1 MTSWVVSRMRQKIE
15 KRLCRCL
22 MRCLVLAASV
32 LVAILVPAASRAQSL
47 SDILGGNGNNVSSDL
62 LRNLQ
67 QRLSG
72 QAAVPALQPG
82 MQIQNPSTYSQ
93 PGLLSNLPMQA
104 PGSANRPMSA
114 IERLMSDRAG
124 QPLRQFGYAFFGHGV
139 PVIVRQSGALQDNYV
154 LGQGDEIV
162 LTLRGQENSS
172 FRTRV
177 DRDGRIVLPT
187 LPPVAAAGRSFGAF
201 RADVEAAARR
211 AMPGSQA
218 LVSVGEVR
226 QISVRV
232 AGEVNNPGMFY
243 ATGLSTAMDV
253 LSLAG
258 GIKST
263 GSLRDIQIM
272 RGARVIHLDLYAL
285 LAGGMGGTDITLT
298 EGDRIVV
305 PLETSAVG
313 VVGQVKRPAIYELP
327 PGRSGVP
334 VADLLALAG
343 GPEVRGNYRISIL
356 RTRDDGKREMVQV
369 GTDRNSLVRDG
380 DILFVAS
387 NADVSLAKVSL
398 MGSSAL
404 GGLYPLNSARSL
416 RDLLSSP
423 DMFAPVAGKPLPY
436 LLIGAVIRLDPATMQ
451 RTVIPFSPADVLEGK
466 TDLPLQSNDVVYALN
481 VAEMRYIAH
490 RATAAQQA
498 PSRRVIRDNT
508 VSGAQALAPSTNSAL
523 ASAVAGTGQPAPEP
537 NSLDSQLATAIA
549 SSQGGSEEAAP
560 AASAAPLPA
569 PLPASLSAAETQQ
582 ALAVNPAA
590 ALANPYYA
598 ALAAGQSSANEEGQ
612 DAGPPKTEAEQ
623 LNPGIIAPPDAMEPD
638 PKDQASG
645 NQASGKTGTEAQGQD
660 RMAKRPPLRIFIG
673 LDADARRLLI
683 STLSNYYVSV
693 AGEVND
699 AGDFLVMPQTGLDRI
714 VQAAGGLTPKVNLHA
729 FEVTSANI
737 DNVSGL
743 SRTDRKTFNLMPD
756 KFTQVSLKPFDRVRF
771 NAVFSDRDSGDV
783 SVFGEIQFPGGYEIL
798 RGEHLSSVLKRAGG
812 FTGAAYPAGAI
823 LLRRSV
829 AQEEQ
834 GVMRR
839 EADDLERQVIGLVGT
854 VSNKAQ
860 VSQAEIGYVTEMI
873 AKMRQGGDQ
882 NGRIAVQI
890 EPQQISAHPELDIAM
905 EPGDQ
910 LFIPRRPSSV
920 VIAGEVMAPGGIQFR
935 ADRTVDDYLRLAGGI
950 TSIADEDH
958 IFVIQ
963 PDGAAV
969 QAHGDS
975 WLSESPK
982 LAPGSVIVVPRQL
995 RHFTW
1000 DTILED
1006 VVQVTSQV
1014 AITGA
1019 SLAVIANQ

>member
-1 MTSWVVSRMRQKIE
+1 MSNVPRKIE
-15 KRLCRCL
+15 KWLRRNA
-22 MRCLVLAASV
+22 MRCLVLMTPV
-32 LVAILVPAASRAQSL
+32 LAVILVPAMSRAQSL

-67 QRLSG
+67 QRLTG
-72 QAAVPALQPG
+72 QAAVPSLQPG
-82 MQIQNPSTYSQ
+82 MQIQNPSLFPQQ
-93 PGLLSNLPMQA
+93 PGLLPGLSLQA
-104 PGSANRPMSA
+104 GAPANRSMSA
-114 IERLMSDRAG
+114 IERLMSERAG
-124 QPLRQFGYAFFGHGV
+124 QPLRQFGYAFFGRGA
-139 PVIVRQSGALQDNYV
+139 PVVVRQSGALQDNYV

-177 DRDGRIVLPT
+177 DRDGRVVLPT

-232 AGEVNNPGMFY
+232 AGEVNNPGLFY

-258 GIKST
+258 GVKNT
-263 GSLRDIQIM
+263 GSLRDIQII
-272 RGARVIHLDLYAL
+272 RGARITHMDLYAL
-285 LAGGMGGTDITLT
+285 LAGGVGSTDITLT
-298 EGDRIVV
+298 EGDRVVV
-305 PLETSAVG
+305 PLQTSAVG

-343 GPEVRGNYRISIL
+343 GPEVRGNYRLSIL
-356 RTRDDGKREMVQV
+356 KTRDDGKREMVQV
-369 GTDRNSLVRDG
+369 GSDRNTLVRDG

-404 GGLYPLNSARSL
+404 DGFYPLSSVRSL
-416 RDLLSSP
+416 HDLLASA
-423 DMFAPVAGKPLPY
+423 DMFAPVVGKPLPY

-451 RTVIPFSPADVLEGK
+451 RTVIAFSPADVLEAK
-466 TDLPLQSNDVVYALN
+466 ADLPLQSNDVVYILN

-490 RATAAQQA
+490 RATAAQQV
-498 PSRRVIRDNT
+498 PTRRVVSDNT
-508 VSGAQALAPSTNSAL
+508 ISGAQAPAPSTNSAL
-523 ASAVAGTGQPAPEP
+523 ASAVAGTGQPEPEP
-537 NSLDSQLATAIA
+537 SSLDNQLATAIA
-549 SSQGGSEEAAP
+549 ASQNGAEAAAP
-560 AASAAPLPA
+560 AAPPPVPVSAAA
-569 PLPASLSAAETQQ
+569 TQP
-582 ALAVNPAA
+582 ALAPNPAA
-590 ALANPYYA
+590 TLVDPTYA
-598 ALAAGQSSANEEGQ
+598 ALVAGQGRTNEEMQ
-612 DAGPPKTEAEQ
+612 EPGPPKTEAEQ
-623 LNPGIIAPPDAMEPD
+623 LNPGIVAPPDAMETD
-638 PKDQASG
+638 QKDQASSKTE
-645 NQASGKTGTEAQGQD
+645 SGMQGQS
-660 RMAKRPPLRIFIG
+660 RAARRPPLRIFVG
-673 LDADARRLLI
+673 LDVDARRLLI
-683 STLSNYYVSV
+683 STLGNYYASV
-693 AGEVND
+693 VGEVND
-699 AGDFLVMPQTGLDRI
+699 PGDFLVMPQTGLDKI

-729 FEVTSANI
+729 FEVTSADI

-743 SRTDRKTFNLMPD
+743 SRTVRKSFDLRPD
-756 KFTQVSLKPFDRVRF
+756 KFTQVSVKPFDRVRF

-783 SVFGEIQFPGGYEIL
+783 SIFGEVQFPGGYEIL

-823 LLRRSV
+823 FLRRSV

-873 AKMRQGGDQ
+873 GKMRQGGDQ
-882 NGRIAVQI
+882 NGRVAVQI
-890 EPQQISAHPELDIAM
+890 EPRQIAAHPDLDIVM
-905 EPGDQ
+905 EPGDR

-920 VIAGEVMAPGGIQFR
+920 VVAGEVMAPGGIQFR
-935 ADRTVDDYLRLAGGI
+935 TNRTVDDYLRLAGGI

-958 IFVIQ
+958 IFIIQ

-982 LAPGSVIVVPRQL
+982 LAPGSVIIVPRQL

-1006 VVQVTSQV
+1006 AVQVTSQIG
-1014 AITGA
+1014 ITAA

>member
-1 MTSWVVSRMRQKIE
+1 MPRKTE
-15 KRLCRCL
+15 KRLRRYVLRCL
-22 MRCLVLAASV
+22 ILMAPVLAV
-32 LVAILVPAASRAQSL
+32 ILVPAMSRAQSL
-47 SDILGGNGNNVSSDL
+47 SDILGGSGNNVSSDL

-67 QRLSG
+67 QRLTG
-72 QAAVPALQPG
+72 QAAVPSLQPG
-82 MQIQNPSTYSQ
+82 MQIQNPSLFPQQ
-93 PGLLSNLPMQA
+93 PGLLSGLPMQA
-104 PGSANRPMSA
+104 AAPANRSMSA
-114 IERLMSDRAG
+114 IERLMSERAG
-124 QPLRQFGYAFFGHGV
+124 QPLRQFGYAFFGRSA

-177 DRDGRIVLPT
+177 DRDGRVVLPT
-187 LPPVAAAGRSFGAF
+187 LPPIAAAGRSFGAF

-232 AGEVNNPGMFY
+232 AGEVNNPGVFY
-243 ATGLSTAMDV
+243 ATGLSTAMDA

-258 GIKST
+258 GVKNT
-263 GSLRDIQIM
+263 GSLRDIQII
-272 RGARVIHLDLYAL
+272 RGARITHLDLYAL
-285 LAGGMGGTDITLT
+285 LAGGAGGTDITLT
-298 EGDRIVV
+298 EGDRVVV
-305 PLETSAVG
+305 PLQTSAVG

-343 GPEVRGNYRISIL
+343 GPEVRGNYRLSIL
-356 RTRDDGKREMVQV
+356 KTRDDGKREMVQV
-369 GTDRNSLVRDG
+369 GTDRNTLVRDG

-404 GGLYPLNSARSL
+404 DGFYPLSSVRSL
-416 RDLLSSP
+416 HDLLASA
-423 DMFAPVAGKPLPY
+423 DMFAPVVGKPLPY

-451 RTVIPFSPADVLEGK
+451 RTVIAFSPADILEAK
-466 TDLPLQSNDVVYALN
+466 ADLPLQSNDVVYILN

-490 RATAAQQA
+490 RATAAQQVPA
-498 PSRRVIRDNT
+498 GRVISDNT
-508 VSGAQALAPSTNSAL
+508 VSGAQAVAPSTNSAL

-537 NSLDSQLATAIA
+537 TSLDNQLATAIA
-549 SSQGGSEEAAP
+549 ASQNGAGAAAP
-560 AASAAPLPA
+560 AAPPVPVSATA
-569 PLPASLSAAETQQ
+569 TQP
-582 ALAVNPAA
+582 ALAVNPGAG
-590 ALANPYYA
+590 LVDPTYA
-598 ALAAGQSSANEEGQ
+598 ALAAGQGRTNDETQES
-612 DAGPPKTEAEQ
+612 GPPKTEAEQ
-623 LNPGIIAPPDAMEPD
+623 LNPGIVAPPDAMETD
-638 PKDQASG
+638 QKDQASSKME
-645 NQASGKTGTEAQGQD
+645 SGMQGQS
-660 RMAKRPPLRIFIG
+660 RAAKRPPLRIFVG
-673 LDADARRLLI
+673 LDVDARRLLI
-683 STLSNYYVSV
+683 STLGNYYASV
-693 AGEVND
+693 VGEVND
-699 AGDFLVMPQTGLDRI
+699 PGDFLLMPQTGLDKI

-729 FEVTSANI
+729 FEVTSADI

-743 SRTDRKTFNLMPD
+743 SRTVRKNFDLMPD
-756 KFTQVSLKPFDRVRF
+756 KFTQVALKPFDRVRF

-783 SVFGEIQFPGGYEIL
+783 SVFGEVQFPGGYEIL

-823 LLRRSV
+823 FLRRSV

-834 GVMRR
+834 GAMRR

-873 AKMRQGGDQ
+873 GKMREGGDQ

-890 EPQQISAHPELDIAM
+890 VPQQIAAHPELDIVM
-905 EPGDQ
+905 EPGDR

-920 VIAGEVMAPGGIQFR
+920 VVAGEVMAPGGIQFR
-935 ADRTVDDYLRLAGGI
+935 ANRTVDDYLRLAGGI

-969 QAHGDS
+969 QAHSDS

-1006 VVQVTSQV
+1006 AVQVTSQIG
-1014 AITGA
+1014 ITAA

>member
-1 MTSWVVSRMRQKIE
+1 MRGRDEQRAMK
-15 KRLCRCL
+15 KRLRRHA
-22 MRCLVLAASV
+22 MRWLVLMAPLLA
-32 LVAILVPAASRAQSL
+32 AILVPAASRAQSL

-67 QRLSG
+67 QRLTG
-72 QAAVPALQPG
+72 QAAVPSLQPG
-82 MQIQNPSTYSQ
+82 MQVQNPLYPQQ
-93 PGLLSNLPMQA
+93 PGLLSGLPLQTAA
-104 PGSANRPMSA
+104 PVNRSMSA
-114 IERLMSDRAG
+114 IERLMSERAG
-124 QPLRQFGYAFFGHGV
+124 QPLRQFGYAFFGRSA

-177 DRDGRIVLPT
+177 DRDGRVVLPT

-258 GIKST
+258 GVKNT

-272 RGARVIHLDLYAL
+272 RGARVLHMDLYAL
-285 LAGGMGGTDITLT
+285 LAGGTGGTDVTLT

-334 VADLLALAG
+334 VAELLALAG
-343 GPEVRGNYRISIL
+343 GPEVRGSYRLSIL
-356 RTRDDGKREMVQV
+356 KTRDDGKREMVQV
-369 GTDRNSLVRDG
+369 GTDRASLVRDG

-387 NADVSLAKVSL
+387 NADVSLAKVAL
-398 MGSSAL
+398 MGSSTL
-404 GGLYPLNSARSL
+404 DGVYPLNSARSL
-416 RDLLSSP
+416 HDLLASA
-423 DMFAPVAGKPLPY
+423 DMFTPMAGKPLPY

-451 RTVIPFSPADVLEGK
+451 RTIIAFSPADILEAKG
-466 TDLPLQSNDVVYALN
+466 DLALQSNDVVYILN

-490 RATAAQQA
+490 RATAAQQV
-498 PSRRVIRDNT
+498 PSQRVIRDNT
-508 VSGAQALAPSTNSAL
+508 VSGAQTAAPSTNSAL
-523 ASAVAGTGQPAPEP
+523 ASAIAGTGQPAPEP
-537 NSLDSQLATAIA
+537 GTQDDQLAQAVAA
-549 SSQGGSEEAAP
+549 SQNGADAAAPVAATTPAP
-560 AASAAPLPA
+560 AAAIQPA
-569 PLPASLSAAETQQ
+569 LVMNPAI
-582 ALAVNPAA
+582 ALADPT
-590 ALANPYYA
+590 YA
-598 ALAAGQSSANEEGQ
+598 ALAANQARANEEPQ
-612 DAGPPKTEAEQ
+612 DSGPPKTEAEQ
-623 LNPGIIAPPDAMEPD
+623 LNPGILAPPDAMQSD
-638 PKDQASG
+638 QKDQAS
-645 NQASGKTGTEAQGQD
+645 SKTDTGMPGQS
-660 RMAKRPPLRIFIG
+660 RAARRPPLRIFVG
-673 LDADARRLLI
+673 LDVDARRLLI
-683 STLSNYYVSV
+683 STLSNYYASV
-693 AGEVND
+693 VGEVND
-699 AGDFLVMPQTGLDRI
+699 PGDFLVMPKTSLDKI

-729 FEVTSANI
+729 FEVTSADI

-743 SRTDRKTFNLMPD
+743 SRTVRKSFDLMPD

-783 SVFGEIQFPGGYEIL
+783 SVFGEVQFPGGYEIL
-798 RGEHLSSVLKRAGG
+798 RGEHLSSVLGRAGG

-823 LLRRSV
+823 FLRRSV

-873 AKMRQGGDQ
+873 GKMRQGGDQ

-890 EPQQISAHPELDIAM
+890 EPQQIAMHPELDIVM

-920 VIAGEVMAPGGIQFR
+920 VIAGEVMAPGGVQFR
-935 ADRTVDDYLRLAGGI
+935 AGRTVDDYLRLAGGI

-995 RHFTW
+995 RHFAW

-1006 VVQVTSQV
+1006 AVQVTSQV
-1014 AITGA
+1014 AITAA
-1019 SLAVIANQ
+1019 SLAVIAQ

>member
-1 MTSWVVSRMRQKIE
+1 MPRKIE
-15 KRLCRCL
+15 KRLRRYV
-22 MRCLVLAASV
+22 MRCLVLMAPV
-32 LVAILVPAASRAQSL
+32 LAVILVPAMSRAQSL

-67 QRLSG
+67 QRLTG
-72 QAAVPALQPG
+72 QAAVPSLQPG
-82 MQIQNPSTYSQ
+82 MQIQNPSLFPQQ
-93 PGLLSNLPMQA
+93 PGLLSGLPMQA
-104 PGSANRPMSA
+104 TALANRSMSA
-114 IERLMSDRAG
+114 IERLMSERAG
-124 QPLRQFGYAFFGHGV
+124 QPLRQFGYAFFGRGA

-177 DRDGRIVLPT
+177 DRDGRVVLPT
-187 LPPVAAAGRSFGAF
+187 LPPIAAAGRSFGAF
-201 RADVEAAARR
+201 RADVEAAGRR
-211 AMPGSQA
+211 AMPGSQV

-232 AGEVNNPGMFY
+232 AGEVNNPGVFY
-243 ATGLSTAMDV
+243 ATGLSTAMDA

-258 GIKST
+258 GVKNT
-263 GSLRDIQIM
+263 GSLRDIQII
-272 RGARVIHLDLYAL
+272 RGARITHLDLYAL
-285 LAGGMGGTDITLT
+285 LAGGAGGTDITLT

-305 PLETSAVG
+305 PLQTSAVG

-327 PGRSGVP
+327 PGRLGVP

-343 GPEVRGNYRISIL
+343 GPEVRGNYRLSIL
-356 RTRDDGKREMVQV
+356 KTRDDGKREMVQV
-369 GTDRNSLVRDG
+369 GTDRNTLVRDG

-404 GGLYPLNSARSL
+404 DGFYPLSGVRSL
-416 RDLLSSP
+416 RDLLSSA
-423 DMFAPVAGKPLPY
+423 DMFAPVVGKPLPY

-451 RTVIPFSPADVLEGK
+451 RTVIAFSPADILEAK
-466 TDLPLQSNDVVYALN
+466 ADLPLQSNDVVYILN

-490 RATAAQQA
+490 RATAAQQVPA
-498 PSRRVIRDNT
+498 GRVISDNT
-508 VSGAQALAPSTNSAL
+508 VSGAQAVAPSTNSAL
-523 ASAVAGTGQPAPEP
+523 ASAIAGTGQPAPEP
-537 NSLDSQLATAIA
+537 TSLDNQLATAIA
-549 SSQGGSEEAAP
+549 ASQSGAGAAAP
-560 AASAAPLPA
+560 AAPPLPVSAAA
-569 PLPASLSAAETQQ
+569 TQS
-582 ALAVNPAA
+582 ALAVNPSA
-590 ALANPYYA
+590 ALVDPTYA
-598 ALAAGQSSANEEGQ
+598 AFAAGQGRTTEETQ
-612 DAGPPKTEAEQ
+612 EQGPPKTEAEQ
-623 LNPGIIAPPDAMEPD
+623 LNPGIVAPPDAMETD
-638 PKDQASG
+638 QKDQASSKTE
-645 NQASGKTGTEAQGQD
+645 SGMQGQS
-660 RMAKRPPLRIFIG
+660 RTAKRPPLRIFVG
-673 LDADARRLLI
+673 LDVDARRLLI
-683 STLSNYYVSV
+683 STLGNYYASV
-693 AGEVND
+693 VGEVND
-699 AGDFLVMPQTGLDRI
+699 PGDFLVMPQTGLDKI

-729 FEVTSANI
+729 FEVTSADI

-743 SRTDRKTFNLMPD
+743 SRTVRKNFDLMPD
-756 KFTQVSLKPFDRVRF
+756 KFTQVALKPFDRVRF

-783 SVFGEIQFPGGYEIL
+783 SVFGEVQFPGGYEIL

-823 LLRRSV
+823 FLRRSV

-834 GVMRR
+834 GAMRR

-873 AKMRQGGDQ
+873 GKMREGGDQ

-890 EPQQISAHPELDIAM
+890 VPQQIAAHPELDIVM
-905 EPGDQ
+905 EPGDR

-920 VIAGEVMAPGGIQFR
+920 VVAGEVMAPGGIQFR
-935 ADRTVDDYLRLAGGI
+935 ANRTVDDYLRLAGGI

-969 QAHGDS
+969 QAHNDS
-975 WLSESPK
+975 WLSESPT
-982 LAPGSVIVVPRQL
+982 LAPGSVVVVPRQL

-1006 VVQVTSQV
+1006 AVQVTSQIG
-1014 AITGA
+1014 ITAA
-1019 SLAVIANQ
+1019 SLAVISNQ

>member
-1 MTSWVVSRMRQKIE
+1 MRRKI
-15 KRLCRCL
+15 KRRPCRYL
-22 MRCLVLAASV
+22 MRCLVLATPV
-32 LVAILVPAASRAQSL
+32 LVAIFVPTVSRSQSL

-67 QRLSG
+67 QRLTG
-72 QAAVPALQPG
+72 QAAVPSLQPG
-82 MQIQNPSTYSQ
+82 MQIQNPSAFSQ
-93 PGLLSNLPMQA
+93 PGLLPNLPIQGS
-104 PGSANRPMSA
+104 GSANRPLSA

-124 QPLRQFGYAFFGHGV
+124 QPLRQFGYAFFGHGE

-177 DRDGRIVLPT
+177 DRDGRVVLPT

-201 RADVEAAARR
+201 RADVEAAVRR

-232 AGEVNNPGMFY
+232 AGEINNPGMFY

-258 GIKST
+258 GVKST

-285 LAGGMGGTDITLT
+285 LAGGTGGTDITLA

-327 PGRSGVP
+327 PGQSGLP

-343 GPEVRGNYRISIL
+343 GPQVRGSYRLSIL
-356 RTRDDGKREMVQV
+356 KTRDDGKREMVQV
-369 GTDRNSLVRDG
+369 GTDRTALVRDG

-398 MGSSAL
+398 MGSGAL
-404 GGLYPLNSARSL
+404 DGFYPLNSVRSL

-423 DMFAPVAGKPLPY
+423 DMFAPVEGRPLPY

-451 RTVIPFSPADVLEGK
+451 RTVVAFSPADVLEGK
-466 TDLPLQSNDVVYALN
+466 ADLPLQSNDVVYVPN

-490 RATAAQQA
+490 RATAAQQV
-498 PSRRVIRDNT
+498 PSRRIISDNV

-537 NSLDSQLATAIA
+537 TSLDNQLATAIA
-549 SSQGGSEEAAP
+549 ASQSGPEASSP
-560 AASAAPLPA
+560 AASAVALPTTAPQPA
-569 PLPASLSAAETQQ
+569 F
-582 ALAVNPAA
+582 AVNPAA
-590 ALANPYYA
+590 ALANPSYYA
-598 ALAAGQSSANEEGQ
+598 ALAAGQGRANEEEQ
-612 DAGPPKTEAEQ
+612 ETGPPKTEAEQ
-623 LNPGIIAPPDAMEPD
+623 LNPGIIAPPDAMET
-638 PKDQASG
+638 DQKE
-645 NQASGKTGTEAQGQD
+645 QAPGKMGTEAQGQG
-660 RMAKRPPLRIFIG
+660 RMAKRPPLHIFIG
-673 LDADARRLLI
+673 LDVDARRLLI
-683 STLSNYYVSV
+683 STLGNYYVSV
-693 AGEVND
+693 VGEVND
-699 AGDFLVMPQTGLDRI
+699 PGDFLAMPQTGLDKV

-729 FEVTSANI
+729 FEVTSADI
-737 DNVSGL
+737 DNVSGF
-743 SRTDRKTFNLMPD
+743 SHTDRKTFDLMPD
-756 KFTQVSLKPFDRVRF
+756 KFTQIALKPFDRVRF
-771 NAVFSDRDSGDV
+771 NAVFSDRESGDV
-783 SVFGEIQFPGGYEIL
+783 SVFGEVQFPGGYEIL
-798 RGEHLSSVLKRAGG
+798 RGERLSSVLKRAGG

-823 LLRRSV
+823 FLRRSV
-829 AQEEQ
+829 TQEEQ

-882 NGRIAVQI
+882 NGRISVQI
-890 EPQQISAHPELDIAM
+890 EPQQIAAHPELDIVM

-920 VIAGEVMAPGGIQFR
+920 VVAGEVMAPGGMQFR
-935 ADRTVDDYLRLAGGI
+935 ADRTVDDYLRLAGGV

-969 QAHGDS
+969 LTHGDS

-1000 DTILED
+1000 DTVLED

-1014 AITGA
+1014 AITAA
-1019 SLAVIANQ
+1019 SLAVIAQ

>member
-1 MTSWVVSRMRQKIE
+1 MRQKIE

-22 MRCLVLAASV
+22 MRFLVLAAPV
-32 LVAILVPAASRAQSL
+32 LAALLVPAVSRAQSL
-47 SDILGGNGNNVSSDL
+47 SDILGGNGNNVSNDL

-67 QRLSG
+67 QRLNG

-82 MQIQNPSTYSQ
+82 MQVQDPSLYSQ
-93 PGLLSNLPMQA
+93 QSGALPGLAMQA
-104 PGSANRPMSA
+104 MAPVNRPMSA

-124 QPLRQFGYAFFGHGV
+124 QPLRQFGYGFFGRGA
-139 PVIVRQSGALQDNYV
+139 PVVVRQSGALQDNYV

-177 DRDGRIVLPT
+177 DRDGRVVLPT
-187 LPPVAAAGRSFGAF
+187 LPAVAAAGRPFGAF

-263 GSLRDIQIM
+263 GSLRDVEIM
-272 RGARVIHLDLYAL
+272 RGARIIHLDLYAL
-285 LAGGMGGTDITLT
+285 LAGGMGGTDVTLT

-305 PLETSAVG
+305 PLQTSAVG
-313 VVGQVKRPAIYELP
+313 VVGQVKRPAIYEMP

-343 GPEVRGNYRISIL
+343 GPEVRGSYRISIL
-356 RTRDDGKREMVQV
+356 KTRDDGKREMVQV
-369 GTDRNSLVRDG
+369 GTDRNALVRDG

-404 GGLYPLNSARSL
+404 GGVYPLNSVRNL
-416 RDLLSSP
+416 RDILSSP
-423 DMFAPVAGKPLPY
+423 DMFTPVAGKPLPY

-451 RTVIPFSPADVLEGK
+451 RTVVAFSPADVLESK
-466 TDLPLQSNDVVYALN
+466 ADFPLQSNDVVYILN

-490 RATAAQQA
+490 RATAAGQE

-508 VSGAQALAPSTNSAL
+508 VSGAQAPAPSTNSAL
-523 ASAVAGTGQPAPEP
+523 ASAVAGTGQPAPDAP
-537 NSLDSQLATAIA
+537 SLDSQLATAITA
-549 SSQGGSEEAAP
+549 SQNGAEPPAPPAAAPPP
-560 AASAAPLPA
+560 AASTA
-569 PLPASLSAAETQQ
+569 
-582 ALAVNPAA
+582 ALAVSPAGMV
-590 ALANPYYA
+590 ANPYYA
-598 ALAAGQSSANEEGQ
+598 ALVPGQGRTNEEAQ

-623 LNPGIIAPPDAMEPD
+623 LNPGIIAPPDAMETD
-638 PKDQASG
+638 QKDQS
-645 NQASGKTGTEAQGQD
+645 SSKTESAMPGQD
-660 RMAKRPPLRIFIG
+660 HALKRPPLRIFIG
-673 LDADARRLLI
+673 LDVDARRLLI
-683 STLSNYYVSV
+683 STLSNYYISV
-693 AGEVND
+693 VGEVND
-699 AGDFLVMPQTGLDRI
+699 PGDFLAMPQTGLNKI

-729 FEVTSANI
+729 FEVTSADI

-743 SRTDRKTFNLMPD
+743 SRTVRKSFDLMPE
-756 KFTQVSLKPFDRVRF
+756 KFTQVALKPFDRVRF

-783 SVFGEIQFPGGYEIL
+783 SVFGEVQFPGGYEIL
-798 RGEHLSSVLKRAGG
+798 RGEHLSSVLTRAGG

-823 LLRRSV
+823 FLRRSV

-882 NGRIAVQI
+882 SGRIAVQI
-890 EPQQISAHPELDIAM
+890 QPEQIVTHPELDIVM

-1006 VVQVTSQV
+1006 VVQVTSQIG
-1014 AITGA
+1014 ITAA
-1019 SLAVIANQ
+1019 SLAVVAR

>member
-1 MTSWVVSRMRQKIE
+1 MLRKIE
-15 KRLCRCL
+15 KRLCRYV
-22 MRCLVLAASV
+22 MRCLVLMAPV
-32 LVAILVPAASRAQSL
+32 LAVILVPAVSRAQSL

-67 QRLSG
+67 QRLTG
-72 QAAVPALQPG
+72 QAAVPSLQPG
-82 MQIQNPSTYSQ
+82 MQIQNPSLFPQQ
-93 PGLLSNLPMQA
+93 PGLLPGLPLQA
-104 PGSANRPMSA
+104 AAPTNRSISA
-114 IERLMSDRAG
+114 IERLMSERAG
-124 QPLRQFGYAFFGHGV
+124 QPLRQFGYAFFGRGA
-139 PVIVRQSGALQDNYV
+139 PVVVRQSGALQDNYI

-177 DRDGRIVLPT
+177 DRDGRVVLPT
-187 LPPVAAAGRSFGAF
+187 LPPVAAAGRSFGTF

-232 AGEVNNPGMFY
+232 AGEVNNPGVFY

-258 GIKST
+258 GVKNT
-263 GSLRDIQIM
+263 GSLRDIQII
-272 RGARVIHLDLYAL
+272 RGARIVHLDLYAL
-285 LAGGMGGTDITLT
+285 LAGGAGGTDITLT

-305 PLETSAVG
+305 PLQTSAVG

-343 GPEVRGNYRISIL
+343 GPEVRGSYRISIL
-356 RTRDDGKREMVQV
+356 KTRDDGKREMVQV

-398 MGSSAL
+398 MGSGAL
-404 GGLYPLNSARSL
+404 DGFYPLNSVRSL

-423 DMFAPVAGKPLPY
+423 DMFTPVVGRPLPY

-451 RTVIPFSPADVLEGK
+451 RTVVAFSPADVLEGK
-466 TDLPLQSNDVVYALN
+466 ADLPLQSNDVVYILN

-498 PSRRVIRDNT
+498 PSRRVISDNT
-508 VSGAQALAPSTNSAL
+508 VSGAQALAPAINSAL

-549 SSQGGSEEAAP
+549 ASQGGPQESAP
-560 AASAAPLPA
+560 AAAAAPLPA
-569 PLPASLSAAETQQ
+569 ALPAPLSAAETQQ
-582 ALAVNPAA
+582 ALAANPAA

-598 ALAAGQSSANEEGQ
+598 ALAAGQGSANEEGQ
-612 DAGPPKTEAEQ
+612 DAGPPKTAAEQ

-638 PKDQASG
+638 QKD
-645 NQASGKTGTEAQGQD
+645 QASGKTGTEAQGQS
-660 RMAKRPPLRIFIG
+660 RAAKRPPLRIFVG

-699 AGDFLVMPQTGLDRI
+699 AGDFLVMPKTGLDKI

-729 FEVTSANI
+729 FEVTSADI

-743 SRTDRKTFNLMPD
+743 SRTDRKTFDLMPD
-756 KFTQVSLKPFDRVRF
+756 KFAQVSLKPFDRVRF

-783 SVFGEIQFPGGYEIL
+783 SVFGEVQFPGGYEIL
-798 RGEHLSSVLKRAGG
+798 RGERLSSVLRRAGG
-812 FTGAAYPAGAI
+812 FNGAAYPAGAI

-834 GVMRR
+834 GSMRR

-890 EPQQISAHPELDIAM
+890 EPRQIAAHPELDIVM

-920 VIAGEVMAPGGIQFR
+920 VIAGEVMAPGGIQYR
-935 ADRTVDDYLRLAGGI
+935 ANRTVDDYLRLAGGI

-969 QAHGDS
+969 QAHADS

-982 LAPGSVIVVPRQL
+982 LAPGSVIIVPRQL
-995 RHFTW
+995 RHFAW

-1006 VVQVTSQV
+1006 VVQVTSQA

-1019 SLAVIANQ
+1019 SLAVIAKQ